1 MVLPGSRAVCAE
13 RGQEGLAGLSAAGAG
28 CEPSLG
34 AVWLANDELLDRD
47 VAVKEIFWP
56 TELDEKERGKLRQRA
71 LREARTA
78 ARINHPNI
86 IGVYDV
92 VEEGER
98 PWIVMQLARDPSPRE
113 GGGE

>member
-1 MVLPGSRAVCAE
+1 M
-13 RGQEGLAGLSAAGAG
+13 
-28 CEPSLG
+28 G

-78 ARINHPNI
+78 ART
-86 IGVYDV
+86 
-92 VEEGER
+92 R
-98 PWIVMQLARDPSPRE
+98 SPSRR
-113 GGGE
+113 